1 MFDYKLVVFFISA
14 FVLFSLTSTFTVSDM
29 ETIEEEFA
37 EDEAFS
43 REVFKAVEEFFW
55 KIFFVSSVFYSKF
68 LLEEAFSTATV

>member
-1 MFDYKLVVFFISA
+1 LFDYKLVVFFISA

-43 REVFKAVEEFFW
+43 REVFKAVEEFF
-55 KIFFVSSVFYSKF
+55 
-68 LLEEAFSTATV
+68 